1 MCSPSMCSPLWTAAQ
16 AAQATGGKALLGRAG
31 DWHVTGVS
39 IDSRSLQA
47 GDLFVPLTDVRDGHE
62 FIPQARAAGAGAV
75 MSAQDMDEDTGA
87 PALIVDDVL
96 EALTKLG
103 QAACARSNALRIGV
117 TGSVGKTSVKEA
129 LAHMFAGFGST
140 HKSLKSYNNHWG
152 VPLTMARMA
161 RASEYG
167 VFELGM
173 NHAGEMSV
181 LSKML
186 RPDIAIITNVAGAH
200 LAHFKNIK
208 AIALAKAE
216 VIDGL
221 SKGSTLI
228 LNGDNEYSAL
238 IREQAEAAGINSNNI
253 LSFGRGA
260 DNDVAIVDVR
270 KHPQVT
276 NIRLRIEGQQIDVTL
291 PLVGDHW
298 VSNVAGCMAVA
309 KAAGIDLRKAARR
322 FRTLAPIKGR
332 GMRHDLIL
340 DGKALTVIDES
351 YNANPASM
359 RAAIDGLSLST
370 GRKLAV
376 LGDMLELGADELEMH
391 AALSAPLR
399 AANAARVF
407 MVGTHMR
414 ALERALPSAQCAGI
428 SSDWRDVKKA
438 LLSELSDG
446 DTVLIKG
453 SNATGLGRLVAD
465 LIKDAQIKNA
475 KTMKGACNA
484 L

>member
-1 MCSPSMCSPLWTAAQ
+1 MSSPSISNPLWTAAQ

-31 DWHVTGVS
+31 DWQVTGVS

-62 FIPQARAAGAGAV
+62 FIPQARAAKAGAV
-75 MSAQDMDEDTGA
+75 LSAQETDA
-87 PALIVDDVL
+87 PALIVDDTL

-129 LAHMFAGFGST
+129 LAHMFTGFGNT

-161 RASEYG
+161 QDSEYG

-173 NHAGEMSV
+173 NHAGEMSA

-216 VIDGL
+216 IIDGL
-221 SKGSTLI
+221 SAQGILI

-238 IREQAEAAGINSNNI
+238 IAKQAKAAGINSNNI
-253 LSFGRGA
+253 LSFGHGA
-260 DNDVAIVDVR
+260 ANDIAIVDVR

-276 NIRLRIEGQQIDVTL
+276 NIRLRIDGQQIDVTL
-291 PLVGDHW
+291 PLVGSHW
-298 VSNVAGCMAVA
+298 VSNIAACMAVA

-332 GMRHDLIL
+332 GMRHDLTL
-340 DGKALTVIDES
+340 DGKSVTVIDES

-359 RAAIDGLSLST
+359 NAAIDALSLST
-370 GRKLAV
+370 GRKIVV
-376 LGDMLELGADELEMH
+376 LGDMLELGADERAMH
-391 AALSAPLR
+391 ADLLKPIV
-399 AANAARVF
+399 AAKVARVF

-414 ALERALPSAQCAGI
+414 ALESALPCALRAGI
-428 SSDWRDVKKA
+428 NTDWARSQK
-438 LLSELSDG
+438 SP
-446 DTVLIKG
+446 
-453 SNATGLGRLVAD
+453 ATGIARRRHGFSQRLQRYR
-465 LIKDAQIKNA
+465 IRPSCRGFN
-475 KTMKGACNA
+475 KTYPN
-484 L
+484 